1 MKMKMKVGVLVF
13 DCSTELI
20 SHLLIFVFVSFI
32 TNIKVT
38 NLKEIAGKSA
48 SVHVNVPSGAPWCQN
63 LLPGGATIALQS
75 FLIRRH
81 SNSSNSNEGTC
92 VVR

>member
-13 DCSTELI
+13 DCPTELI

-38 NLKEIAGKSA
+38 NLKEIQQG
-48 SVHVNVPSGAPWCQN
+48 N
-63 LLPGGATIALQS
+63 LLV
-75 FLIRRH
+75 
-81 SNSSNSNEGTC
+81 C
-92 VVR
+92 M